1 MNGNAGPGGA
11 KLGFFRW
18 DGAGNMNVHRIPTG
32 AAPAGTKQRLG
43 PIVFAVDAAY
53 AVPLATALRSVA
65 ENNRDAWPL
74 DIHVI
79 HEGIGEET
87 KRRIFDSLPAN
98 STVIQWHPIGTLSF
112 ASGFSTRPGVSK
124 MTFARILLPQ
134 FLPESC
140 NRALYLDGDILVLA
154 ALEQLWNADLGEAV
168 IGAVP
173 DYWLDDVVSKEPG
186 AAGPPRVERYFN
198 AGILLIDL
206 EKWRKERI
214 SERSLDYLDRFPTTE
229 YSDQDALNVACDGR
243 WKVLDRAWNFQ
254 FEPTQAIGRIAL
266 EQKLGIVHFVTN
278 VKPWKSGSLSPNV
291 AFYDAF
297 RSRTRFAL
305 TRRERIQSGL
315 KRAGSRLLARSA
327 LLRAVWSCTKSAMQT
342 YTSTLARMNRRARNV

>member
-1 MNGNAGPGGA
+1 
-11 KLGFFRW
+11 
-18 DGAGNMNVHRIPTG
+18 MNVHSIPTG
-32 AAPAGTKQRLG
+32 ASPAGANERLG
-43 PIVFAVDAAY
+43 PIVFAVDEAY

-65 ENNRDAWPL
+65 ENNQSAWPL

-79 HEGIGEET
+79 HQGIDEET
-87 KRRIFDSLPAN
+87 KRLVFESLPAR
-98 STVIQWHPIGTLSF
+98 SAVIQWHPIATLSF

-134 FLPESC
+134 FLPQTCS
-140 NRALYLDGDILVLA
+140 RALYLDGDILVLG
-154 ALEQLWNADLGEAV
+154 ALENLWNIDLGEAV

-173 DYWLDDVVSKEPG
+173 DYWLDNVVKNGPG
-186 AAGPPRVERYFN
+186 ATGGARVKRYFN

-206 EKWRKERI
+206 AKWRNERI

-229 YSDQDALNVACDGR
+229 YSDQDALNVACDGK
-243 WKVLDRAWNFQ
+243 WKILDRAWNFQ
-254 FEPTQAIGRIAL
+254 FEPTQAIARIAL
-266 EQKLGIVHFVTN
+266 EQKLAIVHFVTN

-305 TRRERIQSGL
+305 TRWERARSGL
-315 KRAGSRLLARSA
+315 KRAGARLLTRSA
-327 LLRAVWSCTKSAMQT
+327 LLRAAWSCTKSAGAR
-342 YTSTLARMNRRARNV
+342 LNVARMNRGAKNA

>member
-1 MNGNAGPGGA
+1 MGC
-11 KLGFFRW
+11 
-18 DGAGNMNVHRIPTG
+18 AGNMNVRSIPTG

-53 AVPLATALRSVA
+53 AVPLAAALRSVA
-65 ENNRDAWPL
+65 ENNQSAWPL

-87 KRRIFDSLPAN
+87 KRLIFDSLPAN
-98 STVIQWHPIGTLSF
+98 SAVIQWHPIATLSF

-134 FLPESC
+134 FLPPTCS
-140 NRALYLDGDILVLA
+140 RALYLDGDILVLTS
-154 ALEQLWNADLGEAV
+154 LDQLWNTDLGDAV

-173 DYWLDDVVSKEPG
+173 DYWLDNPASSGPAATGG
-186 AAGPPRVERYFN
+186 ARVKRYFN

-206 EKWRKERI
+206 AKWRNERI

-229 YSDQDALNVACDGR
+229 YSDQDALNVACDGK
-243 WKVLDRAWNFQ
+243 WKILDRAWNFQ
-254 FEPTQAIGRIAL
+254 FDPRQAIAGVAR
-266 EQKLGIVHFVTN
+266 EQKAAIVHFVTN

-305 TRRERIQSGL
+305 TRWGRVRSGL

-327 LLRAVWSCTKSAMQT
+327 LLRAAWSYTKSAVRASA
-342 YTSTLARMNRRARNV
+342 STFGSVRKNI

>member
-1 MNGNAGPGGA
+1 VGA
-11 KLGFFRW
+11 
-18 DGAGNMNVHRIPTG
+18 I
-32 AAPAGTKQRLG
+32 QRLG

-65 ENNRDAWPL
+65 ENNRGAWPL

-87 KRRIFDSLPAN
+87 KRRILDSLPAN

-134 FLPESC
+134 FLPETC
-140 NRALYLDGDILVLA
+140 DRALYLDGDILVLD
-154 ALEQLWNADLGEAV
+154 ALEQLWNIDLGEAV

-173 DYWLDDVVSKEPG
+173 DYWLDNVVSIG
-186 AAGPPRVERYFN
+186 SGGTGGPRVERYFN

-206 EKWRKERI
+206 AKWRAEGI
-214 SERSLDYLDRFPTTE
+214 SELSLDYLDRFPTTE
-229 YSDQDALNVACDGR
+229 YSDQDALNVACAGK

-254 FEPTQAIGRIAL
+254 FEPTQVIARIAL
-266 EQKLGIVHFVTN
+266 EQKLAIVHFVTN

-291 AFYDAF
+291 AFYDTF

-305 TRRERIQSGL
+305 THRERVQSSL

-327 LLRAVWSCTKSAMQT
+327 LLRAVWAYTKSAMLARS
-342 YTSTLARMNRRARNV
+342 STLARVNRGAKHT

>member
-1 MNGNAGPGGA
+1 
-11 KLGFFRW
+11 
-18 DGAGNMNVHRIPTG
+18 MNVHSIPTG
-32 AAPAGTKQRLG
+32 AAPAGANERLG

-65 ENNRDAWPL
+65 ENNQSAWPL

-79 HEGIGEET
+79 HQGIDEET
-87 KRRIFDSLPAN
+87 KRLIFESLPAR
-98 STVIQWHPIGTLSF
+98 SAVIQWHPIATLSF
-112 ASGFSTRPGVSK
+112 ASGFSTRPGVSR

-134 FLPESC
+134 FLPQTCS
-140 NRALYLDGDILVLA
+140 RALYLDGDILVLG
-154 ALEQLWNADLGEAV
+154 ALENLWNIDLGEAV

-173 DYWLDDVVSKEPG
+173 DYWLDNVVKNGPG
-186 AAGPPRVERYFN
+186 ATGGARVKRYFN

-206 EKWRKERI
+206 AKWRNERI

-229 YSDQDALNVACDGR
+229 YSDQDALNVACDGK
-243 WKVLDRAWNFQ
+243 WKILDRAWNFQ
-254 FEPTQAIGRIAL
+254 FEPTQAIARIAL
-266 EQKLGIVHFVTN
+266 EQKLAIVHFVTN

-305 TRRERIQSGL
+305 TRWERARSGL
-315 KRAGSRLLARSA
+315 KRAGARLLTRSA
-327 LLRAVWSCTKSAMQT
+327 LLRAAWSCTKSAGAR
-342 YTSTLARMNRRARNV
+342 LNVARMNRGAKNA

>member
-1 MNGNAGPGGA
+1 
-11 KLGFFRW
+11 
-18 DGAGNMNVHRIPTG
+18 MNVHNIPTA

-65 ENNRDAWPL
+65 ENNQSVWPL

-87 KRRIFDSLPAN
+87 KRLILESLPAN
-98 STVIQWHPIGTLSF
+98 SAIIQWHPIATLSF

-134 FLPESC
+134 FLPQTC
-140 NRALYLDGDILVLA
+140 DRALYLDGDILVLTS
-154 ALEQLWNADLGEAV
+154 LEQLWNTDLGEAV

-173 DYWLDDVVSKEPG
+173 DYWLDNPAGNGPG
-186 AAGPPRVERYFN
+186 ARGGALVKRYFN

-206 EKWRKERI
+206 AKWRNERI

-229 YSDQDALNVACDGR
+229 YSDQDALNVACDGK
-243 WKVLDRAWNFQ
+243 WKILDRAWNFQ
-254 FEPTQAIGRIAL
+254 FEPRQAIAGIAL
-266 EQKLGIVHFVTN
+266 EQKAAIVHFVTN

-305 TRRERIQSGL
+305 TPWGRVRSGL
-315 KRAGSRLLARSA
+315 RRAGSRLLARSA
-327 LLRAVWSCTKSAMQT
+327 LLRAAWSYTKSAV
-342 YTSTLARMNRRARNV
+342 RARASASGTMRKKT

>member
-1 MNGNAGPGGA
+1 MNSNVDHKAE
-11 KLGFFRW
+11 LVFLRW
-18 DGAGNMNVHRIPTG
+18 DGAGNMNVHSIPTG
-32 AAPAGTKQRLG
+32 AAPVGAKQRLG

-65 ENNRDAWPL
+65 ESNRSAWPL

-98 STVIQWHPIGTLSF
+98 SAVIQWHPIGTLSF

-134 FLPESC
+134 FLPETC
-140 NRALYLDGDILVLA
+140 DRALYLDGDILVLA
-154 ALEQLWNADLGEAV
+154 ALEPLWNIDLGEAV

-173 DYWLDDVVSKEPG
+173 DYWLDNVVSNGRG
-186 AAGPPRVERYFN
+186 ATGGARVVRYFN

-206 EKWRKERI
+206 ARWRTERI

-229 YSDQDALNVACDGR
+229 YSDQDALNVACDGK

-254 FEPTQAIGRIAL
+254 FEPTQAISRIAL
-266 EQKLGIVHFVTN
+266 EHKLAIAHFVTN

-291 AFYDAF
+291 AFYDTF

-305 TRRERIQSGL
+305 TRRERVQSGL

-327 LLRAVWSCTKSAMQT
+327 FLRAAWSCTKSAIRAHAS
-342 YTSTLARMNRRARNV
+342 TSARVNRGAKNT

>member
-1 MNGNAGPGGA
+1 MRA
-11 KLGFFRW
+11 KLVFFRW
-18 DGAGNMNVHRIPTG
+18 DGAGNMNVHSIPTG
-32 AAPAGTKQRLG
+32 ASPAGANERLG
-43 PIVFAVDAAY
+43 PIVFAVDEAY

-65 ENNRDAWPL
+65 ENNQSAWPL

-79 HEGIGEET
+79 HQGIDEET
-87 KRRIFDSLPAN
+87 KRLVFESLPAR
-98 STVIQWHPIGTLSF
+98 SAVIQWHPIATLSF

-134 FLPESC
+134 FLPQTCS
-140 NRALYLDGDILVLA
+140 RALYLDGDILVLG
-154 ALEQLWNADLGEAV
+154 ALENLWNIDLGEAV

-173 DYWLDDVVSKEPG
+173 DYWLDNVVKNGPG
-186 AAGPPRVERYFN
+186 ATGGARVKRYFN

-206 EKWRKERI
+206 AKWRNERI

-229 YSDQDALNVACDGR
+229 YSDQDALNVACDGK
-243 WKVLDRAWNFQ
+243 WKILDRAWNFQ
-254 FEPTQAIGRIAL
+254 FEPTQAIARIAL
-266 EQKLGIVHFVTN
+266 EQKLAIVHFVTN

-305 TRRERIQSGL
+305 TRWERARSGL
-315 KRAGSRLLARSA
+315 KRAGARLLTRSA
-327 LLRAVWSCTKSAMQT
+327 LLRAAWSCTKSAGAR
-342 YTSTLARMNRRARNV
+342 LNVARMNRGAKNA